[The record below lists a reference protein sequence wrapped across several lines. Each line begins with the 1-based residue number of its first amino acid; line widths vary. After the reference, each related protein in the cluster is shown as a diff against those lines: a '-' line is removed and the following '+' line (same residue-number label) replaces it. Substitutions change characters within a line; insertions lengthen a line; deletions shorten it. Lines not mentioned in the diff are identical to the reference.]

1 MKLSVILP
9 CYNGEKTIAVQLESL
24 AKQQWGGT
32 WELIVV
38 NNGSTDHSMEIVEGY
53 RDRLPHL
60 RIVNAYT
67 PPGPRLGVAHSY
79 NTGVQAADGDAVAF
93 CEADDEVA
101 TDWLAQMAEALAQ
114 HQCVA
119 GALEYTRLN
128 EPWIL
133 EANGNGAQSEAL
145 IVVKHKPYLSFA
157 YGCNLGM
164 KRSVYETVGEFDTS
178 FPCAWDMDYSF
189 RVQLAGIPLHFAPQI
204 VVHYRIRHTW
214 RDIYRQARRWGEDN
228 PLIRKRYGVGM
239 GKLELFRRTFALL
252 QHLLHKPPVSK
263 RAAFSNWLFSFGWQV
278 GEVQGLLKHFLF
290 SFFTSPQRSSV
301 VPQHKQEI
309 QVH

>member
-9 CYNGEKTIAVQLESL
+9 CFNGATTIAVQLEAL
-24 AKQQWGGT
+24 ARQEWSGS

-38 NNGSTDHSMEIVEGY
+38 NNGSTDNSMAIIEDY

-79 NTGVQAADGDAVAF
+79 NTGVKAAEGDAVAF

-101 TDWLAQMAEALAQ
+101 IDWLAQMAEALVQ
-114 HQCVA
+114 HQFVT
-119 GALEYTRLN
+119 GSLEYKRLN
-128 EPWIL
+128 EPWL
-133 EANGNGAQSEAL
+133 VEAHGSGAQSEKL
-145 IVVKHKPYLSFA
+145 IEVKHKPYLPFA

-164 KRSVYETVGEFDTS
+164 TLSVYKTVGAFDTS

-204 VVHYRIRHTW
+204 VVHYRVRQKW
-214 RDIYRQARRWGEDN
+214 CDIYRQSRRWGQDN

-239 GKLELFRRTFALL
+239 GKLELFRRVLALL
-252 QHLLHKPPVSK
+252 QHLLKKPNASRK
-263 RAAFSNWLFSFGWQV
+263 AAFAGWLFSLGWQV
-278 GEVQGLLKHFLF
+278 GEIQGLLKYFFLGYL
-290 SFFTSPQRSSV
+290 TEHQRSSFAS
-301 VPQHKQEI
+301 QHE
-309 QVH
+309 